1 MKSTKL
7 LGVMILSL
15 ILAGCGGDT
24 VNVDAAKYLDTLAVT
39 ADPPIPA
46 PTLGKGF
53 FTQQFHATANYSDGT
68 AKDASGLV
76 TWTTSNDA
84 MITIDNNGLGTI
96 NLININA
103 NDLYGDV
110 TIWADFATVFDSV
123 ILTISPPAPGAPADT
138 LAWDIKENVGG

>member
-46 PTLGKGF
+46 PTLEGVSSPNSSMRRPIIAMAPQRMRQDWLRGPR
-53 FTQQFHATANYSDGT
+53 ATT
-68 AKDASGLV
+68 
-76 TWTTSNDA
+76 
-84 MITIDNNGLGTI
+84 
-96 NLININA
+96 
-103 NDLYGDV
+103 
-110 TIWADFATVFDSV
+110 
-123 ILTISPPAPGAPADT
+123 P
-138 LAWDIKENVGG
+138 

>member
-1 MKSTKL
+1 
-7 LGVMILSL
+7 
-15 ILAGCGGDT
+15 
-24 VNVDAAKYLDTLAVT
+24 
-39 ADPPIPA
+39 
-46 PTLGKGF
+46 
-53 FTQQFHATANYSDGT
+53 
-68 AKDASGLV
+68 
-76 TWTTSNDA
+76 

-123 ILTISPPAPGAPADT
+123 ILTISPPAPGAPADS